1 MLGEAGSQNCF
12 NMIKNQNEDMTV
24 VEKKNPVKIKTGT
37 GLNPLLIA
45 ALGKKSADPLGSKKI
60 Q

>member
-1 MLGEAGSQNCF
+1 
-12 NMIKNQNEDMTV
+12 MIKNQNKDMTA

-37 GLNPLLIA
+37 GLNPLIIA
-45 ALGKKSADPLGSKKI
+45 ALGKKSADHLGSKKI

>member
-1 MLGEAGSQNCF
+1 
-12 NMIKNQNEDMTV
+12 MIKNQNKDMTA

-45 ALGKKSADPLGSKKI
+45 ALGKKSADHLGSKKI